1 MRRSISWRI
10 TKPLRWVRAR
20 MSRPGLH
27 TNKRA
32 WWTSPFHLSPRLR
45 DYLRRRANL
54 KLIAESGLFD
64 SDWYLD
70 RNPDVRAAGIN
81 ALSHYLQHGAV
92 EGRDPN
98 PQFDSDWYLD
108 RNPDVRAAGINPL
121 VHYLRHGAAER
132 RDPSLS
138 FSMETYLFHNPDV
151 AAADINPLVHY
162 LKHGAIEGRRARR
175 TGEGRI
181 ESYSA
186 WGDLSFYNSDEQ
198 FQAAHHLLE
207 RYLSE
212 YRHRVAVSRG
222 KRDVAYASVAVDEV
236 NRRPDTFKPIAFYLP
251 QMHPIPENDR
261 AWGKGFTEWTN
272 VSKATPQFG
281 DHYQPK
287 LPGELGFYDLR
298 VPEVIYRQIELAK
311 LYGLYAFCFHYY
323 WFNGHRLLERPLD
336 MFLADKA
343 MDFKFCL
350 CWANE
355 NWTKH
360 WDGLDHEVLIAQ
372 QHSKE
377 DHEAIFAD
385 LLRYML
391 DDRYVC
397 IDGRPVIVVY
407 RLGIISE
414 LKALVQI
421 WRQKATEAG
430 LPGIYLVATNSF
442 GFQSPKEFGFD
453 AICEFPPHG
462 LNVDSVDTTVVRLN
476 PDYSGFIYRYEDV
489 VTAELEKLELPS
501 SDDLS
506 RFPGVMPAWDNEA
519 RRPGRG
525 HVFHGSTPALFHAWL
540 RGAAEHVSRHYAAE
554 KRFVFINA
562 WNEWAEGAYLEPDRR
577 FGYAYL
583 AAVRNVVQKFNVRPE
598 ALRRLAAAH
607 NSRSR
612 PDAPDTAICLHIFY
626 PSLISEFAEV
636 LAQAKRARQMD
647 VIVTI
652 PDTWTEQDCVSMMRE
667 IQPSHVLVTEN
678 VGRDIWPFVQAL
690 TAGRD
695 KGYKFGCK
703 LHSKMSTHLT
713 DGAAWRARLVGSLL
727 APTII
732 EKLGPLF
739 FLEPNVGLAAME
751 HSFHTLHDRDTVL
764 HNLENMRALM
774 SRLGVAQPDF
784 QEFVAGSMFWFRFE
798 AFRGLADGSIDASRF
813 DEELGQIDGTTAH
826 AFERLFISYVRAMGW
841 EVAKYS

>member
-20 MSRPGLH
+20 MSRPGLR
-27 TNKRA
+27 TDKRA

-54 KLIAESGLFD
+54 ELIAESGLFD
-64 SDWYLD
+64 GDWYLD

-98 PQFDSDWYLD
+98 PLFDGDWYLD

-121 VHYLRHGAAER
+121 VHYLTHGAAER
-132 RDPSLS
+132 RDPSAS

-151 AAADINPLVHY
+151 AAADINPLAHY
-162 LKHGAIEGRRARR
+162 LKHGAVEGRRAQRS
-175 TGEGRI
+175 GEGRI

-251 QMHPIPENDR
+251 QMHPIAENDR

-281 DHYQPK
+281 DHYQPR

-298 VPEVIYRQIELAK
+298 LPEVMYRQIELAK

-372 QHSKE
+372 RHSKE

-385 LLRYML
+385 LLRYLL

-397 IDGRPVIVVY
+397 VDGRPVIVVY

-442 GFQSPKEFGFD
+442 GFQSPNEFEFD

-462 LNVDSVDTTVVRLN
+462 LSVDRVDTTVPRLN

-489 VTAELEKLELPS
+489 VTAELEKLELPA

-598 ALRRLAAAH
+598 PLRRLAAAH
-607 NSRSR
+607 NGKSR
-612 PDAPDTAICLHIFY
+612 PDAPDTAVCLHIFY
-626 PSLISEFAEV
+626 PSLISEFAEA

-690 TAGRD
+690 KAGRD

-713 DGAAWRARLVGSLL
+713 DGATWRARLVGSLL
-727 APTII
+727 APAII
-732 EKLGPLF
+732 EKLEPLF
-739 FLEPNVGLAAME
+739 FLEPNVGFAATQ

-774 SRLGVAQPDF
+774 SRLGVTRPDF

-798 AFRGLADGSIDASRF
+798 ALRGLADGSIDASCF

-826 AFERLFISYVRAMGW
+826 AFERIFIAYVRAMGW